1 MSRIPDK
8 GKVAHM
14 LFVVSGPSGSGK
26 STLIGRV
33 RRDLPNLGFSVS
45 HTTRAPRPSE
55 TDGVDYHFV
64 TPRAF
69 ERMIKARRF
78 VEWARVHGHLYG
90 TSKAELERKAKRG
103 DVILDIDVQGA
114 RQVRRKMPRAI
125 QVFVMPPVFE
135 ELRRRLRRRKE
146 DSPGD
151 IARRLRNAAAEVRAY
166 AGFDYVVVNDD
177 LEKAVAGL
185 KSVILASR
193 LRASAMAGT
202 LAPVLRSFRPRSR
215 PAAKKGKP

>member
-1 MSRIPDK
+1 MPRIPK
-8 GKVAHM
+8 GTSM
-14 LFVVSGPSGSGK
+14 IFVVSGPSGSGK

-33 RRDLPNLGFSVS
+33 RRDLPDIEFSVS
-45 HTTRAPRPSE
+45 HTTREPRPSE
-55 TDGVDYHFV
+55 TDGADYHFV

-103 DVILDIDVQGA
+103 DIILDIDVQGA
-114 RQVRRKMPRAI
+114 RQVRKKMPRAI
-125 QVFVMPPVFE
+125 LVFVMPPVFE

-151 IARRLRNAAAEVRAY
+151 IERRLRDAAAEVRAY
-166 AGFDYVVVNDD
+166 TGFDYVVVNDD
-177 LEKAVAGL
+177 LENAAAGL
-185 KSVILASR
+185 TSVIRASR
-193 LRASAMAGT
+193 LRASAMAGAV
-202 LAPVLRSFRPRSR
+202 APVLRSFRPRSR
-215 PAAKKGKP
+215 STSMKGKP